1 MRLVG
6 TTINVSKH
14 YGQYRVTDLSL
25 PLEVRNA
32 RAFYTLDETA
42 ASLERMLANRT
53 GTR

>member
-25 PLEVRNA
+25 PLEARNA
-32 RAFYTLDETA
+32 RAFYTLDESIAMAIAREMAEETA
-42 ASLERMLANRT
+42 
-53 GTR
+53 